1 MQNHTWPR
9 RLPKMVPITI
19 DFEGRGG
26 AVEAAVE
33 DDVEEA
39 GEEGWLFLVAGGW
52 WWWSEKGM
60 VD

>member
-26 AVEAAVE
+26 AAEAAVE

-39 GEEGWLFLVAGGW
+39 GEEGRFFVGGW
-52 WWWSEKGM
+52 W
-60 VD
+60 